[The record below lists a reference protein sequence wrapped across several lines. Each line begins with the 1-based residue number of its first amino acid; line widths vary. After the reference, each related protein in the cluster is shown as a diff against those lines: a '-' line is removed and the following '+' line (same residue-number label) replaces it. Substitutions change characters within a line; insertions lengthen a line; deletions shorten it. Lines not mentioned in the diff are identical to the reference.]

1 MPHYFLTSSLLLMT
15 DGALRQA
22 TDLVLGLS
30 LLDPCVPR
38 SDLEKMG
45 IWEKHWG
52 WGFREQRLH
61 SCEW

>member
-15 DGALRQA
+15 EGALRQA
-22 TDLVLGLS
+22 PDLVLGLS
-30 LLDPCVPR
+30 LLDRSVPR

-52 WGFREQRLH
+52 WGFREQKLH
-61 SCEW
+61 S